1 LRPRREET
9 DYLINLIERQIA
21 RNRDILS
28 DKALEEY
35 HQALRRYREI
45 AETAK

>member
-9 DYLINLIERQIA
+9 DYLIGLIERQIA
-21 RNRDILS
+21 RNRGILS
-28 DKALEEY
+28 GEALEEY

-45 AETAK
+45 AEMAK